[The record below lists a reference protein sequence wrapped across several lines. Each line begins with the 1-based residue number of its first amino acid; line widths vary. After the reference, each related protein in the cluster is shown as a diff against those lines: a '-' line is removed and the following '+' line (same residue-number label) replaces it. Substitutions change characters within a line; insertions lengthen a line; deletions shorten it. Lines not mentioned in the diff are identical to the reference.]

1 MTSNPTTPAR
11 VATSEAETIATLM
24 RELTAQLAAAH
35 GRIQELEGLLGGA
48 VKELEMYD
56 KIAELKIQ
64 HAVLVAQIEWNA
76 QWQQLEALAS
86 SDKSPAAMQP
96 AAPAAELPA
105 AKLAASKA
113 SSTAPPA
120 AEPGAG
126 EPSSLVSVPAKED
139 LLPDP
144 WKPAALSPPGIAK
157 QDEDAGEPVRPPHP
171 KWRP

>member
-1 MTSNPTTPAR
+1 
-11 VATSEAETIATLM
+11 
-24 RELTAQLAAAH
+24 
-35 GRIQELEGLLGGA
+35 
-48 VKELEMYD
+48 MYD
-56 KIAELKIQ
+56 KMAELKIQ
-64 HAVLVAQIEWNA
+64 HAVLVAQTEWNA

-86 SDKSPAAMQP
+86 SDKSPAATQP

-105 AKLAASKA
+105 AKLAASKE

-139 LLPDP
+139 LPPDP

-157 QDEDAGEPVRPPHP
+157 QDEDLGEPLRPPHP
-171 KWRP
+171 KDFDRPSQYGGGLEALAN